1 MKKLVVAIDG
11 PAGAG
16 KSTVARMLAKRLN
29 YIYIDTGAMYRAITF
44 AAISNGV
51 NPADRKAIANLAKR
65 VHIELKNTE
74 EEAIVLADG
83 KNVTREIRTPEVS
96 HLVPKIAQ
104 NPEVRHAM
112 LILQRSMA
120 SQGGVVMD
128 GRDIGTNVLPNAEV
142 KIFLTASIEERA
154 QRRYLELKT
163 KGFAVDFEALKK
175 EIAQRDKQDS
185 ERPIAPLVQAD
196 DAKLVDTT
204 SLSIMDVVTKIFAI
218 CEERA
223 GIV

>member
-44 AAISNGV
+44 EVISKGLS
-51 NPADRKAIANLAKR
+51 PKDDEAIAKLAQK

-74 EEAIVLADG
+74 GAAMVLVDG
-83 KNVTREIRTPEVS
+83 KNVTEEIRTPEVS
-96 HLVPKIAQ
+96 RLVPEIAQ
-104 NPEVRHAM
+104 NREVRQAM
-112 LILQRSMA
+112 LLLQRRLA

-154 QRRYLELKT
+154 QRRYLELKA
-163 KGFAVDFEALKK
+163 KGFAVHLEDLKQ
-175 EIAQRDKQDS
+175 EIAARDKQDS
-185 ERPIAPLVQAD
+185 ERPIAPLVQAA
-196 DAKLVDTT
+196 DAKLLDTT
-204 SLSIMDVVTKIFAI
+204 SLAILEVVTKILNI

-223 GIV
+223 SIV

>member
-16 KSTVARMLAKRLN
+16 KSTVARMLARRLN

-44 AAISNGV
+44 EAITAGL
-51 NPADRKAIANLAKR
+51 NPADRIAIGCLAQKI
-65 VHIELKNTE
+65 HIELKSTE
-74 EEAIVLADG
+74 GKTIVLVDG
-83 KNVTREIRTPEVS
+83 KDVTEEIRTPEVS

-104 NPEVRHAM
+104 NPEVRQAM
-112 LILQRSMA
+112 LVLQQNMA

-128 GRDIGTNVLPNAEV
+128 GRDIGTNVLPQAEV

-154 QRRYLELKT
+154 ERRFLELKA
-163 KGFAVDFEALKK
+163 KGFTVDLEALKT
-175 EIAQRDKQDS
+175 EIIQRDKQDS
-185 ERPIAPLVQAD
+185 ERPIAPLVQAR
-196 DAKLVDTT
+196 DAILVDTT
-204 SLSIMDVVTKIFAI
+204 SLAIAEVVTKLLTI

-223 GIV
+223 IV

>member
-44 AAISNGV
+44 TAVTNGLS
-51 NPADRKAIANLAKR
+51 PADSEKIAKLAQR
-65 VHIELKNTE
+65 IHIELKNTE
-74 EEAIVLADG
+74 GSILVLADG
-83 KNVTREIRTPEVS
+83 KNVTEDIRTPEVS
-96 HLVPKIAQ
+96 HLVPEIAQ
-104 NPEVRHAM
+104 NAEVRHAM

-120 SQGGVVMD
+120 NEGGVVMD

-154 QRRYLELKT
+154 ERRFLELKN
-163 KGFAVDFEALKK
+163 KGFTVNFEDLKE

-185 ERPIAPLVQAD
+185 ERPIAPLVQAP

-204 SLSIMDVVTKIFAI
+204 SLAITEVVTKILEI

-223 GIV
+223 SIV